1 MNHTQ
6 LLIDILIRLVIADI
20 RVLTLLAGYRDS
32 SVCRKK
38 LKDLIVDGK
47 VTKLQSGR
55 GHLLYTLSEKGLAE
69 AGLKRKPYTINQ
81 NTYHEEMVG
90 YAAAFLYI
98 VAGLS
103 IYDMNFDRTQRNHN
117 KPTEV
122 LNIPD
127 IVYTNENGKTR
138 CVEVEIT
145 LKERTRLEE
154 KVVSLAQNYDGV
166 RFIYP
171 EERTSIRNSICRL
184 MSENYINDNK
194 CKFTT
199 LQHVIDKVNGF
210 DLKKNGLR
218 FDIKG
223 A

>member
-1 MNHTQ
+1 MNHTL
-6 LLIDILIRLVIADI
+6 LLIDILSRLVIADI
-20 RVLTLLAGYRDS
+20 KVLTLLAGYKDS

-38 LKDLIVDGK
+38 LKDLIDDGIVSK
-47 VTKLQSGR
+47 IQSGR
-55 GHLLYTLSEKGLAE
+55 GHLLYTLDEKGLAE

-122 LNIPD
+122 INIPD
-127 IVYTNENGKTR
+127 IVYTNEKGKTL
-138 CVEVEIT
+138 CAEVEIT
-145 LKERTRLEE
+145 LKERSRLEQ
-154 KVVSLAQNYDGV
+154 KVISVTNDYDGI
-166 RFIYP
+166 RWIYP
-171 EERTSIRNSICRL
+171 EERTSIRNSICQL
-184 MSENYINDNK
+184 MSENCIGENK

-210 DLKKNGLR
+210 DLKKNHPR